1 MSGNPVNH
9 PLERSYFA
17 SIREPQTRSYLAGKT
32 A

>member
-1 MSGNPVNH
+1 MSGNPANH

-17 SIREPQTRSYLAGKT
+17 SIRETQSPSYLAGKT